1 MDYLAGNVQLVIAI
15 FAMIFIIS
23 RKLFYNCI
31 LEKNIKRAQSTLYR
45 LSSFVTYRDEKLII
59 VI

>member
-1 MDYLAGNVQLVIAI
+1 
-15 FAMIFIIS
+15 MIFIIP
-23 RKLFYNCI
+23 RKLSYNYI
-31 LEKNIKRAQSTLYR
+31 LEKYIKRAQSTLYR